1 MLLEISS
8 ALSAS
13 PCQHPTQFKPKK
25 LRKTRKRIH
34 SWSFSELLAA
44 RVQALS
50 HLGQRL
56 AEDFQIMKI
65 ASRYKYEL
73 SILLFWAVVV
83 VSKIRFDGLVFGFD
97 YGVYQPDGK
106 FYTYMA
112 LDFFNHNPADSA
124 KQVVDWYAV
133 HGFKMNTFTIQDLMP
148 ATSYAYPIISHRI
161 LYPLLS
167 APFVALLGIP
177 GMLVIPALSLLV
189 LMLSVQ
195 RIAAASKKPLVGF
208 LIVLVLANS
217 STVLRWMIVNCTDSL
232 LAGLFALVPF
242 CIFKLVNKKKYAIIQ
257 LAILII
263 LTSATRFILP
273 VWLGV
278 LFVLFMKKIYRREM
292 VILGVLSIISS
303 IPALSAQLSTAL
315 LPASTSTP
323 TYLKIIQL
331 PIVFLKVI
339 AVDILEFGVLDRV
352 LLLMLIITS
361 VQAIRLRQNLS
372 SMLFWAV
379 LVSTYLIG
387 AINGTL
393 GVNFRYQMPVLVF
406 CAWVLIDSFEV
417 SGGGLRFVSPVKRD
431 VIINKA
437 K

>member
-1 MLLEISS
+1 MQLIRRYRYEFLVT
-8 ALSAS
+8 AL
-13 PCQHPTQFKPKK
+13 
-25 LRKTRKRIH
+25 
-34 SWSFSELLAA
+34 
-44 RVQALS
+44 
-50 HLGQRL
+50 
-56 AEDFQIMKI
+56 
-65 ASRYKYEL
+65 
-73 SILLFWAVVV
+73 WAVTVAA
-83 VSKIRFDGLVFGFD
+83 KIKFDGLVFGFD

-112 LDFFNHNPADSA
+112 LDFFNNNPADSA
-124 KQVVDWYAV
+124 KQVVDWYAI

-148 ATSYAYPIISHRI
+148 STSYAYPVISHRI

-167 APFVALLGIP
+167 APFVAMLGIP

-195 RIAAASKKPLVGF
+195 KISVIAKKPLVG
-208 LIVLVLANS
+208 LIIVLALSNS
-217 STVLRWMIVNCTDSL
+217 STVIRWMIVNCTDSL
-232 LAGLFALVPF
+232 LAGLFALLPF
-242 CIFKLVNKKKYAIIQ
+242 CLFGILGKNRIALFG
-257 LAILII
+257 LATLIV

-273 VWLGV
+273 IWLAI
-278 LFVLFMKKIYRREM
+278 LFVLFIKKIYRKEM
-292 VILGVLSIISS
+292 LILGVLSVVSS

-323 TYLKIIQL
+323 TYLKVLQL
-331 PIVFLKVI
+331 PIVFAKVV

-352 LLLMLIITS
+352 LLLLLVITS
-361 VQAIRLRQNLS
+361 VQAIRLRKNLS

-379 LVSTYLIG
+379 LISTYLIG

-406 CAWVLIDSFEV
+406 CAWVLIDSFEM
-417 SGGGLRFVSPVKRD
+417 SGGGLRLVPPIKRD

>member
-1 MLLEISS
+1 MQLIRRYRYEI
-8 ALSAS
+8 LV
-13 PCQHPTQFKPKK
+13 TT
-25 LRKTRKRIH
+25 L
-34 SWSFSELLAA
+34 
-44 RVQALS
+44 
-50 HLGQRL
+50 
-56 AEDFQIMKI
+56 
-65 ASRYKYEL
+65 
-73 SILLFWAVVV
+73 WAVTVAA
-83 VSKIRFDGLVFGFD
+83 KIKFDGLIFGFD

-124 KQVVDWYAV
+124 KQVVDWYAI

-148 ATSYAYPIISHRI
+148 ATSYAYPVISHRI

-177 GMLVIPALSLLV
+177 GMLVIPALALLV
-189 LMLSVQ
+189 LMLSIQ
-195 RIAAASKKPLVGF
+195 KISISAKKPLIGL
-208 LIVLVLANS
+208 LIVLAFSNS
-217 STVLRWMIVNCTDSL
+217 STVVRWMIVNCTDSL

-242 CIFKLVNKKKYAIIQ
+242 CIFGILRRNKFALIG
-257 LAILII
+257 LAVLII

-273 VWLGV
+273 VWLGI
-278 LFVLFMKKIYRREM
+278 LFVLFMKKIYRKE
-292 VILGVLSIISS
+292 ILVLGALSIVSA

-315 LPASTSTP
+315 LPASASTP
-323 TYLKIIQL
+323 TYLKVLQL
-331 PIVFLKVI
+331 PIVFFKVV

-352 LLLMLIITS
+352 LLLLLAVTA
-361 VQAIRLRQNLS
+361 VQAIRLRRNLS
-372 SMLFWAV
+372 SLLFWAV
-379 LVSTYLIG
+379 LISTYMIG
-387 AINGTL
+387 AVNGTL

-417 SGGGLRFVSPVKRD
+417 NGGGLRLIPPIKRD

>member
-1 MLLEISS
+1 MQLIRRYRFEILVI
-8 ALSAS
+8 AL
-13 PCQHPTQFKPKK
+13 
-25 LRKTRKRIH
+25 
-34 SWSFSELLAA
+34 
-44 RVQALS
+44 
-50 HLGQRL
+50 
-56 AEDFQIMKI
+56 
-65 ASRYKYEL
+65 
-73 SILLFWAVVV
+73 WAVTVAA
-83 VSKIRFDGLVFGFD
+83 KIKFDGLVFGFD

-112 LDFFNHNPADSA
+112 LDFLNHNPADSA
-124 KQVVDWYAV
+124 KQVVDWYAI

-148 ATSYAYPIISHRI
+148 ATSYAYPVISHRI

-167 APFVALLGIP
+167 APFVAIFGIP

-189 LMLSVQ
+189 LMLSIQ
-195 RIAAASKKPLVGF
+195 KISMAARKPLIGL
-208 LIVLVLANS
+208 LIVLVLSNS
-217 STVLRWMIVNCTDSL
+217 STVIRWMIVNCTDSL

-242 CIFKLVNKKKYAIIQ
+242 CLYGILNKNKIALIQ

-273 VWLGV
+273 VWLGI
-278 LFVLFMKKIYRREM
+278 LFVLFMKKIYRKEM
-292 VILGVLSIISS
+292 LLLVALSIVSS

-323 TYLKIIQL
+323 TYLKVLQL
-331 PIVFLKVI
+331 PIVFFKVV

-352 LLLMLIITS
+352 LLLLLVMTS
-361 VQAIRLRQNLS
+361 VQAIRLRKNLS

-379 LVSTYLIG
+379 LISTYLIG

-417 SGGGLRFVSPVKRD
+417 SGGGLRFVPPIKRD